1 MNSFYIFNCFSDS
14 VYFYGKICY
23 INLNLDIFDD
33 LYCLILFRIL
43 FIDFNKLIIY
53 VYFIIKKIRI
63 NLWFFKNFNRLY
75 KVIKYRENK

>member
-23 INLNLDIFDD
+23 ISLNLDIFDD

-43 FIDFNKLIIY
+43 FIEFNELIIY
-53 VYFIIKKIRI
+53 LCILLLKNLELIYGVFFILIDCIK
-63 NLWFFKNFNRLY
+63 
-75 KVIKYRENK
+75 